1 MSKYCW
7 EKGDSVHDSSWP
19 LSAIETFRFYGED
32 YEYEIFSMLSR
43 SRASTSVILVGNRD
57 SHGHSLHDF
66 QLECRSDGNKLSN
79 DRSFIILQSGA
90 GLNPFNKDNS
100 AKICGEKEKDNEAFL
115 GVYLLRIREKA

>member
-1 MSKYCW
+1 MSKHCR
-7 EKGDSVHDSSWP
+7 EKGESVHDRAWP
-19 LSAIETFRFYGED
+19 LSAIVTFRFYGED

-43 SRASTSVILVGNRD
+43 ARASTSVIMVGNRN

-79 DRSFIILQSGA
+79 DRSFIILQSGE

-100 AKICGEKEKDNEAFL
+100 AKI
-115 GVYLLRIREKA
+115 